1 MMSVNTIKGS
11 DSSFSVISSGATG
24 RRRGIAAAAL
34 LILCLMAGASILR
47 ADQEEDNRVLLRI
60 QVRLSGQVTI
70 DLRDSAMSVTDG
82 IVTLAGNVGSI
93 GDREKVVRLVS
104 GIVGVNGVL
113 NGITV
118 RPSTRSDAAIQ
129 EEIVNLLER
138 RPRFRERT
146 VGVSVSAGV
155 VRLTGEVERSLDRYD
170 AGEIAS
176 FVDGVGEIANEVT
189 VRTEGTIP
197 LEIVLERVRSVL
209 TNTLTF
215 GVIRDLDVQIDQ
227 SGVVLLQGTGARQ
240 STRETA
246 ERLALGVPGVSGV
259 INRIEVLGS

>member
-1 MMSVNTIKGS
+1 MSVNTIKGS
-11 DSSFSVISSGATG
+11 DSSFSAISRS
-24 RRRGIAAAAL
+24 IAAAAL
-34 LILCLMAGASILR
+34 LILCLMGGASTLR
-47 ADQEEDNRVLLRI
+47 ADQEEDDRILLRI

-70 DLRDSAMSVTDG
+70 DLRNFVMSVTDR
-82 IVTLAGNVGSI
+82 IVTLQGNVGSI

-104 GIVGVNGVL
+104 GIVGVDGVM

-118 RPSTRSDAAIQ
+118 RPSTRSDASIQ
-129 EEIVNLLER
+129 EEIMRLLER
-138 RPRFRERT
+138 RPRFREQT
-146 VGVSVSAGV
+146 IDVSVSGAV

-176 FVDGVGEIANEVT
+176 FVDGVAEIANEVK

-227 SGVVLLQGTGARQ
+227 AGVVMLQGTAARQ
-240 STRETA
+240 STKETA
-246 ERLALGVPGVSGV
+246 ERFTLGVPGVSGV